1 MSAIVLRK
9 PTSTVPVWKAELA
22 DIADRLKQEEIRA
35 DAANKFV
42 GDNLALLRERGFL
55 AAGVPAELGGWG
67 LSRVELAEMLRGIAG
82 HCSATALAFAMHT
95 HPVALAAWRWK
106 NQKAPTDGLLK
117 RVAAE
122 RIQLLSS
129 GGSDWLT
136 GSGEAIRVD
145 GGYRVNGRKIFASG
159 APSADLFMTGAVEQ
173 TPEGPTV
180 LQFGLPMTAPGIEVV
195 DTWDTMGMRGSA
207 SHDVI
212 LKDVFVADQAIA
224 GRRPSGKWH
233 PMMHMVSMVA
243 FPLVYAVYTGV
254 AEAACQIAVAAA
266 ATRAASAPV
275 ETVGELHNEWVATRI
290 AHDSM
295 VAFSEIAQP
304 GPETTSEIFVHRALV
319 ARGVLKTVE
328 LAMEAAGGA
337 AYFRKLGLERLFR
350 DAQGARFHPLQGSQ
364 QRQLAGRTALGLPI
378 DG

>member
-9 PTSTVPVWKAELA
+9 PAPTTPDWRAQLAE
-22 DIADRLKQEEIRA
+22 IAPRLKQEELRA

-42 GDNLALLRERGFL
+42 GDNLALLREQGFL
-55 AAGVPAELGGWG
+55 ALAVPAELGGWG
-67 LSRVELAEMLRGIAG
+67 LSRAELAEMLRTMAR

-106 NQKAPTDGLLK
+106 NQKAPTDGLLR
-117 RVAAE
+117 RVASE

-136 GSGEAIRVD
+136 GSGEAIRVE

-159 APSADLFMTGAVEQ
+159 APSADLFMTGAIEQ
-173 TPEGPTV
+173 TPEGPMV
-180 LQFGLPMTAPGIEVV
+180 LQFGLPMSTPGIDIV

-207 SHDVI
+207 SHDVT
-212 LKDVFVADQAIA
+212 LKDVFVPEAAVSA
-224 GRRPSGKWH
+224 RRP
-233 PMMHMVSMVA
+233 SMVA
-243 FPLVYAVYTGV
+243 FPLVYAVYAGV
-254 AEAACQIAVAAA
+254 AEAAYGIAVAAA
-266 ATRAASAPV
+266 AKRNGSAPIDA
-275 ETVGELHNEWVATRI
+275 VGELHNEWTATRI

-295 VAFSEIAQP
+295 VAFAETAQP
-304 GPETTSEIFVHRALV
+304 GPETTNEIFVHRALV
-319 ARGVLKTVE
+319 ARGALKTVE

-337 AYFRKLGLERLFR
+337 AYFRWVGLERLFR
-350 DAQGARFHPLQGSQ
+350 DIQGARFHPLQGSQ
-364 QRQLAGRTALGLPI
+364 QRQLAGRMALGLPI